1 MGETGRFSTHE
12 WISIRIA
19 IRYTRARACVCVCVY
34 TTTTIYIYIY
44 IYTYTVHRVVLSVV
58 AFTSSIILL
67 VSDVTNHM
75 IAESYGPKNPLH
87 PGPAKNLDSC
97 LSC

>member
-19 IRYTRARACVCVCVY
+19 IRYTRARARVCVCVHDNDD
-34 TTTTIYIYIY
+34 IYIY